1 MRLAETARRA
11 TTSCRSG
18 SACRQPERQPC
29 PSGAARQVRPAK
41 PLLCAALH
49 YPENLGKVNAWVA
62 NWPRQHDDGEEPGK
76 AMKNILGRI
85 DGRLGGIAG
94 VDAALKRRSAPTE

>member
-1 MRLAETARRA
+1 M
-11 TTSCRSG
+11 
-18 SACRQPERQPC
+18 
-29 PSGAARQVRPAK
+29 
-41 PLLCAALH
+41 
-49 YPENLGKVNAWVA
+49 NAWVA